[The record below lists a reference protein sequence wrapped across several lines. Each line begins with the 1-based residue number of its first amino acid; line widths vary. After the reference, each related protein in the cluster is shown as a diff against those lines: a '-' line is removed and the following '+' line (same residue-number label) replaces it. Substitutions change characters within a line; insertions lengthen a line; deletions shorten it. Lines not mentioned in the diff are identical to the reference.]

1 MTHKILIVDDEPNIV
16 LSLEFLMRQAGYEVA
31 TAFDGDEA
39 LAAIEAEKPGLV
51 LLDVI
56 MPKRDG
62 FAVCQ
67 TVRANPEWQAM
78 RIIMVTAKGR
88 DIELEKG
95 ISLGADA
102 YITKPFSAQDLL
114 AKVQSLL
121 TR

>member
-1 MTHKILIVDDEPNIV
+1 MTAKILIVDDEPNIV
-16 LSLEFLMRQAGYEVA
+16 LSLEFLMRHAGYEVF

-39 LAAIEAEKPGLV
+39 LAVIEAERPDLI

-62 FAVCQ
+62 YAVCQ
-67 TVRANPEWQAM
+67 TVRANPDWKAM
-78 RIIMVTAKGR
+78 RVIMVTARGR
-88 DIELEKG
+88 DIEFEKG

-114 AKVQSLL
+114 DKVQSLL
-121 TR
+121 S